1 MNKNKDFHPKLIL
14 VDHFDDVVN
23 QIDVKTETILQS
35 QEMNEIDRSLLN
47 DLRKIQ
53 LKEIDKVKKEN
64 LSYVVFDEDSY
75 KLKWNSLIND
85 ETLTFEQ
92 KAEAIKSSLVFKD
105 CILIEEDNN
114 INSGLT
120 LWILPWFCDQ
130 IHLKFLRYL
139 TIFHLKILLFNL
151 I

>member
-23 QIDVKTETILQS
+23 QIDVKTETLLQS

-75 KLKWNSLIND
+75 KLKWNTLIND
-85 ETLTFEQ
+85 ETITFEQ
-92 KAEAIKSSLVFKD
+92 KAEIIKSSLVFKD
-105 CILIEEDNN
+105 CILLEEDESNK
-114 INSGLT
+114 SGFS

-130 IHLKFLRYL
+130 IYLKFIRY
-139 TIFHLKILLFNL
+139 
-151 I
+151 